1 MKRLLKWIGLAESS
15 FYYRPTNGIKGSRPT
30 EYTYHMRDG
39 MVSEKQVLN
48 DINKILSHEFID
60 CGYHLMTAYLRQD
73 GYTINPKK
81 VYRIMRSAGLLKPD
95 QRIKRNSQGKKYVK
109 YRIVKTAHP
118 MDCLEMDIKMVWI
131 PQKGKNA
138 YLLSVID
145 VHTRKILGYR
155 FAMQMKQV
163 AVIELL
169 SDIFDHYTMAQFM
182 IIRSDNGSQFIAN
195 NVREYIS
202 LMGISQEFTH
212 VATPE
217 ENAHIE
223 AYHGTLKRDLFDR
236 FEYRTMGE
244 IEQIIK
250 RYVSFYNNVRLHG
263 LLGKITPNE
272 KWRQDENKIPT
283 RKKIA

>member
-1 MKRLLKWIGLAESS
+1 MKKLLKWVGLAESS
-15 FYYRPTNGIKGSRPT
+15 YYYKPSKGKKGSKPKL
-30 EYTYHMRDG
+30 YTYHSRNG
-39 MVSEKQVLN
+39 MVNEELVIN
-48 DINKILSHEFID
+48 DIKNVLSHEFID
-60 CGYHLMTAYLRQD
+60 CGYHLMTAYLRKI

-81 VYRIMRSAGLLKPD
+81 VYRIMGSTSLLKKD
-95 QRIKRNSQGKKYVK
+95 KRIKRNSQGKKYVK
-109 YRIVKTAHP
+109 YRIVETKHP

-155 FAMQMKQV
+155 FAMQMKQD

-169 SDIFDHYTMAQFM
+169 SDIFDRYTVAHSMV
-182 IIRSDNGSQFIAN
+182 IRSDNGSQFIAN
-195 NVREYIS
+195 TVREYIS

-236 FEYRTMGE
+236 IEYKTMGE
-244 IEQIIK
+244 IEQVIK
-250 RYVSFYNNVRLHG
+250 RYVVFYNNVRLHG
-263 LLGKITPNE
+263 LLGKITTNE
-272 KWRQDENKIPT
+272 KWKQDETLIPMKI
-283 RKKIA
+283 KAA